1 MERKVLF
8 SNPAEITGMIFL
20 AVSALVFVVNPLLAA
35 AIAFFYILLC
45 VTASFF
51 PQTNFLLPVI
61 SRGQTGKNLVVL
73 TFDDGPAEPTTRQI
87 LDLLDKY
94 SVQAT
99 FFVSGINALR
109 YPEIIK
115 DIVSRGHS
123 IGNHSFSHNPFLM
136 LTSFNNLYRE
146 IFDAQE
152 ILRKMGINTRAF
164 RPPVGIV
171 NPKLSPILDKL
182 GMFCVTFSCRAFD
195 AGNFH
200 VKNLGSK
207 ILKKVKADDIIL
219 LHDVPP
225 RRKEDRAVLLP
236 EIERLLMGIIA
247 KGLRI
252 VPLADLINKEVMG
265 NSKYLQNKEINH

>member
-1 MERKVLF
+1 MKREQLF
-8 SNPAEITGMIFL
+8 SNPAVVMGIILL
-20 AVSALVFVVNPLLAA
+20 AGSALAFLVNPLLAA
-35 AIAFFYILLC
+35 AIALFYILLC

-61 SRGQTGKNLVVL
+61 SRGQTGENMVAL

-94 SVQAT
+94 SVKAT

-123 IGNHSFSHNPFLM
+123 IGNHSLSHNPFLM
-136 LTSFNNLYRE
+136 LTGFNNLYRE
-146 IFDAQE
+146 ISAAQE

-195 AGNFH
+195 VGNLH
-200 VKNLGSK
+200 VKDLGSK
-207 ILKKVKADDIIL
+207 ILKKVKADDIIV

-225 RRKEDRAVLLP
+225 RRKEDSMVLLP
-236 EIERLLMGIIA
+236 EIERLLAGIIA

-252 VPLADLINKEVMG
+252 VPLSDLINKEVMS
-265 NSKYLQNKEINH
+265 NSKNLQKKEINH

>member
-1 MERKVLF
+1 MKSKLLF
-8 SNPAEITGMIFL
+8 SNPATVTGISLL
-20 AVSALVFVVNPLLAA
+20 AGSALVFFVNPLLAA

-45 VTASFF
+45 VTACFF

-61 SRGQTGKNLVVL
+61 SRGQTGKNLVAL

-123 IGNHSFSHNPFLM
+123 IGNHSFRHNPFLM
-136 LTSFNNLYRE
+136 LTNFNNLYRE
-146 IFDAQE
+146 ISDAQE

-195 AGNFH
+195 AGNLH
-200 VKNLGSK
+200 VKDLGSK
-207 ILKKVKADDIIL
+207 ILKKVKGDDIIL

-225 RRKEDRAVLLP
+225 RMKEDNAVLFQ
-236 EIERLLMGIIA
+236 EIERLLAGIIA

-252 VPLADLINKEVMG
+252 VPLADLINKEVM
-265 NSKYLQNKEINH
+265 NNNKNHQEKRN

>member
-1 MERKVLF
+1 MKRKLLS
-8 SNPAEITGMIFL
+8 SNPAVVTGIVLL
-20 AVSALVFVVNPLLAA
+20 AVSALVFAVNPLFAA
-35 AIAFFYILLC
+35 AIALFYILLC
-45 VTASFF
+45 VSACFL
-51 PQTNFLLPVI
+51 PQTNFLLPEI
-61 SRGQTGKNLVVL
+61 SRGQTGKNLVAL

-94 SVQAT
+94 SVKAT

-115 DIVSRGHS
+115 EIVSRGHS

-136 LTSFNNLYRE
+136 LTNFNNLYRE
-146 IFDAQE
+146 ISMAQE
-152 ILRKMGINTRAF
+152 ILRKMGINTKAF

-182 GMFCVTFSCRAFD
+182 GMFCLTFSCRAFD

-200 VKNLGSK
+200 VKEIGSK
-207 ILKKVKADDIIL
+207 ILRKVKADDIIL

-225 RRKEDRAVLLP
+225 RRKEDSAFFLP
-236 EIERLLMGIIA
+236 EIERLLNGIIA
-247 KGLRI
+247 KGLCI
-252 VPLADLINKEVMG
+252 VPLADLINQEVM
-265 NSKYLQNKEINH
+265 NRSDNL

>member
-1 MERKVLF
+1 MKRKQLF
-8 SNPAEITGMIFL
+8 RNPAVVTGIILL
-20 AVSALVFVVNPLLAA
+20 AGSALVFAVNPLFAA

-45 VTASFF
+45 VSACFF

-61 SRGQTGKNLVVL
+61 SRGQTGKNLVAL
-73 TFDDGPAEPTTRQI
+73 TFDDGPAEPTTEQI

-94 SVQAT
+94 SVKAT

-123 IGNHSFSHNPFLM
+123 IGNHSYSHNPLLM
-136 LTSFNNLYRE
+136 LTSSNNLNRE
-146 IFDAQE
+146 ISAAQE
-152 ILRKMGINTRAF
+152 VLREMGINTRAF

-182 GMFCVTFSCRAFD
+182 GIFCVTFSCRAFD

-200 VKNLGSK
+200 VKDIGSK

-225 RRKEDRAVLLP
+225 RRKEDSAILLP
-236 EIERLLMGIIA
+236 EIERLLKGIIA
-247 KGLRI
+247 KGLSI
-252 VPLADLINKEVMG
+252 IPLADLINKEVMS
-265 NSKYLQNKEINH
+265 NSKYLQKKINH

>member
-1 MERKVLF
+1 MKRKQLF
-8 SNPAEITGMIFL
+8 SSPAGITGIIFL
-20 AVSALVFVVNPLLAA
+20 AVSALIFVVNPLLAA
-35 AIAFFYILLC
+35 AIALFYILLC

-61 SRGQTGKNLVVL
+61 SRGQTGKNLVAL

-94 SVQAT
+94 SVKAT

-115 DIVSRGHS
+115 DIISRGHS
-123 IGNHSFSHNPFLM
+123 IGNHSLNHNPFLM

-146 IFDAQE
+146 ISDTQK
-152 ILRKMGINTRAF
+152 ILRKMGINTKAF

-171 NPKLSPILDKL
+171 NPKLSPIMDTLD
-182 GMFCVTFSCRAFD
+182 MFCATFSCRAFD

-200 VKNLGSK
+200 VKDLGSK
-207 ILKKVKADDIIL
+207 ILKKVKDDDIIL

-225 RRKEDRAVLLP
+225 RRKEDSEILLQ
-236 EIERLLMGIIA
+236 EIERLLAGIID

-252 VPLADLINKEVMG
+252 VPLADLINKEVMS
-265 NSKYLQNKEINH
+265 NNINLQKKINH

>member
-1 MERKVLF
+1 MQRKLLF
-8 SNPAEITGMIFL
+8 SNPAVVTGISLL
-20 AVSALVFVVNPLLAA
+20 AGSALVFFVNPLLAA
-35 AIAFFYILLC
+35 AIAFFYIFLC
-45 VTASFF
+45 VTACFF

-61 SRGQTGKNLVVL
+61 SRGQTGKNLVAL
-73 TFDDGPAEPTTRQI
+73 TFDDGPAEPTTMQI

-99 FFVSGINALR
+99 FFVSGINVLR

-123 IGNHSFSHNPFLM
+123 IGNHSLSHNPFLM

-146 IFDAQE
+146 ISDAQE

-195 AGNFH
+195 AGNLY
-200 VKNLGSK
+200 VKNISSK
-207 ILKKVKADDIIL
+207 ILKKVKADDIIM

-225 RRKEDRAVLLP
+225 RRKEDREVLLP
-236 EIERLLMGIIA
+236 EIERLLTGIIA

-252 VPLADLINKEVMG
+252 VPLADLINKEVM
-265 NSKYLQNKEINH
+265 SKGKNLD

>member
-1 MERKVLF
+1 VKRKKLF
-8 SNPAEITGMIFL
+8 SNPAVVTGIILL
-20 AVSALVFVVNPLLAA
+20 AVSALVSVVNPLLAA
-35 AIAFFYILLC
+35 AIALFYILLC
-45 VTASFF
+45 VSACFF

-61 SRGQTGKNLVVL
+61 SRGQTDKNFVAL

-94 SVQAT
+94 SVKAT

-115 DIVSRGHS
+115 DIVSSGHS
-123 IGNHSFSHNPFLM
+123 IGNHSLSHNPFLM
-136 LTSFNNLYRE
+136 LTCFNNLYRE
-146 IFDAQE
+146 ISEAQE

-195 AGNFH
+195 AGNYH
-200 VKNLGSK
+200 VKDLASK
-207 ILKKVKADDIIL
+207 ILKKVKADDIIM

-225 RRKEDRAVLLP
+225 RRKEDSVVLLP
-236 EIERLLMGIIA
+236 EIERLLKGITV
-247 KGLRI
+247 KGLSI
-252 VPLADLINKEVMG
+252 VPLSDLINKEVMS
-265 NSKYLQNKEINH
+265 NSQNFQKKEINH

>member
-1 MERKVLF
+1 VIRKTLF
-8 SNPAEITGMIFL
+8 SKPAAITGIVLLALSAMIF
-20 AVSALVFVVNPLLAA
+20 VINQFFAA

-45 VTASFF
+45 VSACFF

-61 SRGQTGKNLVVL
+61 SRGQTGKNLVAL
-73 TFDDGPAEPTTRQI
+73 TFDDGPAEPTTRQV

-94 SVQAT
+94 SVKAT

-123 IGNHSFSHNPFLM
+123 IGNHSLNHNPFLM

-146 IFDAQE
+146 VSDAQE
-152 ILRKMGINTRAF
+152 ILRKMSINTLAF

-171 NPKLSPILDKL
+171 NPKLSPILEKL
-182 GMFCVTFSCRAFD
+182 GMFCLTFSCRAFD
-195 AGNFH
+195 AGNLH
-200 VKNLGSK
+200 VTDIASK
-207 ILKKVKADDIIL
+207 ILKKVKGDDIIL

-225 RRKEDRAVLLP
+225 PKKEVSRALLP
-236 EIERLLMGIIA
+236 EIELLLTGIIA

-252 VPLADLINKEVMG
+252 VPLADLINKEVM
-265 NSKYLQNKEINH
+265 SSH

>member
-1 MERKVLF
+1 MKRKLL
-8 SNPAEITGMIFL
+8 SGNPALVTGIIFL
-20 AVSALVFVVNPLLAA
+20 AVTALVFTVSPLFAA
-35 AIAFFYILLC
+35 AIALFYILLC
-45 VTASFF
+45 VSACFF

-61 SRGQTGKNLVVL
+61 SRGQTDKNFVAL

-87 LDLLDKY
+87 LNLLDKY
-94 SVQAT
+94 AVKAT

-115 DIVSRGHS
+115 DIVSRGHT
-123 IGNHSFSHNPFLM
+123 IGNHSLSHNPFLM
-136 LTSFNNLYRE
+136 LTSSNNLFRE
-146 IFDAQE
+146 ISGAQE
-152 ILRKMGINTRAF
+152 ILQKMGINTQVF

-182 GMFCVTFSCRAFD
+182 GMFCVIFSCRAFD

-200 VKNLGSK
+200 VKDLASK

-225 RRKEDRAVLLP
+225 RRKEDSAILLP
-236 EIERLLMGIIA
+236 EIELLLKGIIA
-247 KGLRI
+247 KRLSI
-252 VPLADLINKEVMG
+252 VPLSDLIDKEVMS
-265 NSKYLQNKEINH
+265 NSKKLQKKEINH